1 MYMSILA
8 KAFFDIP
15 EAASLPLPGDGGGFP
30 ALITGLSG
38 VHRAQL
44 AAALGL
50 RTGRSVLLLTPDEAA
65 AEALAGDLAA
75 FTGERPTLLTGREF
89 VFISADAVSRQTE
102 QRRLGALRELLGG
115 ARYTIITAQG
125 LFQRAMP
132 PEDFRRAA
140 FDIDLKSRLEPGDA
154 EDALL
159 RCGYSRAAQ
168 VEGPGQF
175 SRRGG
180 ILDFFSQIG
189 RAHV

>member
-1 MYMSILA
+1 MDMSILA

-89 VFISADAVSRQTE
+89 VFISADASPA
-102 QRRLGALRELLGG
+102 RRSS
-115 ARYTIITAQG
+115 
-125 LFQRAMP
+125 
-132 PEDFRRAA
+132 AA
-140 FDIDLKSRLEPGDA
+140 SAPCASCSAAPDIQL
-154 EDALL
+154 
-159 RCGYSRAAQ
+159 
-168 VEGPGQF
+168 
-175 SRRGG
+175 
-180 ILDFFSQIG
+180 
-189 RAHV
+189 